1 MKTMLLVSPSEAL
14 RSQFVRGLGDCSVFF
29 ASADDGAIKTLRATR
44 VEAIVKEAAAPLR
57 EVPRFIARVRHLC
70 PSAVVICLLPPG
82 EGAADDEIAV
92 EAADFVLLQP
102 FSSRH
107 LQDVLRQAEEKLR
120 LLDEVAAFRSEHN
133 SSRNGHDGFPGAP

>member
-14 RSQFVRGLGDCSVFF
+14 RSQLVRGLGDCSVFF
-29 ASADDGAIKTLRATR
+29 ASSDDEALKTLRATR

-82 EGAADDEIAV
+82 EDAAEDEIAA

-107 LQDVLRQAEEKLR
+107 LQDVLRQAEDKLR
-120 LLDEVAAFRSEHN
+120 LLDEVAAFRS
-133 SSRNGHDGFPGAP
+133 GHGGAAGDGPG

>member
-1 MKTMLLVSPSEAL
+1 MSHELPDPVAGETPDAEYLPGSRGPRRAMKTVLLVSPSETL
-14 RSQFVRGLGDCSVFF
+14 RSQFIRGLGDRSVFF
-29 ASADDGAIKTLRATR
+29 ASSDDEALKTLRATR

-82 EGAADDEIAV
+82 ESAEDDETAA

-107 LQDVLRQAEEKLR
+107 LQDVL
-120 LLDEVAAFRSEHN
+120 
-133 SSRNGHDGFPGAP
+133 